1 VEYLAPGHCTGEA
14 TFTALKKAFG
24 DHDLYAGLGTASE
37 RVWDCKGKK
46 AV

>member
-24 DHDLYAGLGTASE
+24 DHDLYAGLGT
-37 RVWDCKGKK
+37 VWTGLLD
-46 AV
+46 AVPCG